1 MLAGDD
7 SEKDR
12 KQMNEA
18 TRRELIVRFL
28 QQSVA
33 VAAVIWVMILLLRRT
48 ELAAMPV
55 PDAMGLALGQLI
67 SAVPFGMML
76 TAAAWGFRTVLRW
89 VLRGL

>member
-1 MLAGDD
+1 
-7 SEKDR
+7 
-12 KQMNEA
+12 MNTQTR
-18 TRRELIVRFL
+18 TRRENIVRFL

-33 VAAVIWVMILLLRRT
+33 VAAVIWVMILLLRRA

-55 PDAMGLALGQLI
+55 AEAMGLALGQLI

-76 TAAAWGFRTVLRW
+76 TAAAWGFRIVLRW

>member
-1 MLAGDD
+1 MQT
-7 SEKDR
+7 K
-12 KQMNEA
+12 

-33 VAAVIWVMILLLRRT
+33 VAAMVWVMILLVRRA

-55 PDAMGLALGQLI
+55 PEAMGLALGQLI
-67 SAVPFGMML
+67 SAVPFGMIL

>member
-1 MLAGDD
+1 MTM
-7 SEKDR
+7 
-12 KQMNEA
+12 QTV

-33 VAAVIWVMILLLRRT
+33 VAAVIWVMILLLRRA
-48 ELAAMPV
+48 ELAAMPI
-55 PDAMGLALGQLI
+55 PEAMGLAAGQLI

>member
-1 MLAGDD
+1 MQT
-7 SEKDR
+7 E
-12 KQMNEA
+12 

-33 VAAVIWVMILLLRRT
+33 VAAVIWVMILLLRWA
-48 ELAAMPV
+48 ELAAMPI
-55 PDAMGLALGQLI
+55 PEAMGLAAGQLI

>member
-1 MLAGDD
+1 MQA
-7 SEKDR
+7 R
-12 KQMNEA
+12 
-18 TRRELIVRFL
+18 TRRENIVRFL

-33 VAAVIWVMILLLRRT
+33 VAAVIWVMLLLLRQG

-55 PDAMGLALGQLI
+55 AEAMGLALGQLI
-67 SAVPFGMML
+67 SAVPFGMIV

>member
-1 MLAGDD
+1 
-7 SEKDR
+7 
-12 KQMNEA
+12 MNMQTV

-33 VAAVIWVMILLLRRT
+33 VAAVIWVMILLLRRA
-48 ELAAMPV
+48 ELAAMPI
-55 PDAMGLALGQLI
+55 PEAMGLAAGQLI

>member
-1 MLAGDD
+1 MQT
-7 SEKDR
+7 E
-12 KQMNEA
+12 

-33 VAAVIWVMILLLRRT
+33 VAAVIWVMILLLRRA
-48 ELAAMPV
+48 ELAAMPI
-55 PDAMGLALGQLI
+55 PEAMGLAAGQLI

>member
-1 MLAGDD
+1 M
-7 SEKDR
+7 
-12 KQMNEA
+12 QTV

-33 VAAVIWVMILLLRRT
+33 VAAVIWVMILLLRRA
-48 ELAAMPV
+48 ELAAMPI
-55 PDAMGLALGQLI
+55 PEAMGLAAGQLI